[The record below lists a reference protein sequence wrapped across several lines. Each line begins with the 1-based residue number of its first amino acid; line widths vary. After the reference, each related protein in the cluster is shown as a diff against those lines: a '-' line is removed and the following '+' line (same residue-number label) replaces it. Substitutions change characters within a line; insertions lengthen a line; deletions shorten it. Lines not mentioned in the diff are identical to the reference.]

1 MKKKKTTRQ
10 QIVDEARTWLGTPFH
25 HQGRLKGVG
34 ADCAGIVDGVARAF
48 GFSGNV
54 PVNYGRQPDCKAM
67 KAVLDE
73 HMDPIPVAEATLAD
87 VLWFAFD
94 GDPQHVGII
103 TDLAGASISDAAPG
117 GDTPCGRFGILHS
130 YAQAKKCVEHGMDD
144 VWRKRI
150 RGAWRF
156 RGIES

>member
-1 MKKKKTTRQ
+1 MTTRQ
-10 QIVDEARTWLGTPFH
+10 QIIDEARTWLGTPFH

-34 ADCAGIVDGVARAF
+34 ADCAGVVDGVARAF

-67 KAVLDE
+67 KAVLNE

-103 TDLAGASISDAAPG
+103 TDI
-117 GDTPCGRFGILHS
+117 GILHS
-130 YAQAKKCVEHGMDD
+130 YSLRSHLSGLEAGRCVEHRLNDL
-144 VWRKRI
+144 WRKRI

-156 RGIES
+156 RGID

>member
-1 MKKKKTTRQ
+1 MTTRQ
-10 QIVDEARTWLGTPFH
+10 QIIDEARTWLGTPFH
-25 HQGRLKGVG
+25 HQGRLKSVG
-34 ADCAGIVDGVARAF
+34 ADCAGVVDGVARAF

-67 KAVLDE
+67 KAVLNE

-103 TDLAGASISDAAPG
+103 TDI
-117 GDTPCGRFGILHS
+117 GILHS
-130 YAQAKKCVEHGMDD
+130 YSLRSHLSGLEAGRCVEHRLNDL
-144 VWRKRI
+144 WRKRI

-156 RGIES
+156 RGID